1 MPQHNRSKPKLNIL
15 HLRTNFQMSAPT
27 EQDKLFMK
35 RCIELSQEAVDKGD
49 QPFGTVITKEDKIIA
64 EASNDR
70 QNRINHHA
78 EILAMNKATD
88 FLGTTDLSE
97 CTLYTNCEP
106 CPMCSFMMRE
116 YKIKKVVFAVP
127 SPYMGG
133 YSRWK
138 ILQDKVLG
146 KFPKWFSASTEVVPN
161 VLEDEARKVYDNTP
175 LGPVFGTKGKK
186 KRPFWHI

>member
-1 MPQHNRSKPKLNIL
+1 MSK
-15 HLRTNFQMSAPT
+15 PT
-27 EQDKLFMK
+27 EQDKFFIK

-49 QPFGTVITKEDKIIA
+49 QPFGTVTTKDGKIIA
-64 EASNDR
+64 EASNDSV
-70 QNRINHHA
+70 NKKNNHA
-78 EILAMNKATD
+78 EIVALNKAAD
-88 FLGTTDLSE
+88 VLGTNDLLG

-138 ILQDKVLG
+138 ILQDNILG
-146 KFPKWFSASTEVVPN
+146 KFPKWFSKSTEVIPN
-161 VLEDEARKVYDNTP
+161 VLEDDARKIYDNTP
-175 LGPVFGTKGKK
+175 LEPVFGTKAKK
-186 KRPFWHI
+186 FL